1 MTNNTINLVGSY
13 HRPFWFPF
21 ASVYVPVTPCV
32 LDGSLSFLEM
42 VWKLLKNLNDVNAA
56 TNANHTDIL
65 TLESQIETIISA
77 LDQKLDFLEVEFD
90 DSEET
95 ITADKTFAEI
105 AAAFSSKIILG
116 RCGSMFYVCLSE
128 SENRP
133 AAYQFYSLDGMKLDV
148 LAVNSL
154 DVITRTTVNL
164 ITSAGGTVDGAL
176 IVQTPTANGHAAN
189 KKYVDD
195 QDAATLAAAKDYADS
210 HDATTLQSAKD
221 YADSHDATTLQS
233 AKDYA
238 DANFVKTNGDSGN
251 TYASRNT
258 TELNFTDIPASPSTI
273 TISNLLAKLSRW
285 YTEIKNKITRAE
297 ITNTG
302 GVYKCSMTFADI
314 YALFLEGQEVQLIYD
329 DPLSTLEV
337 SIMRTERYGPTSITF
352 VGDNHT
358 CTITSSDVIT
368 FS

>member
-1 MTNNTINLVGSY
+1 MPNNNINLVGSY

-65 TLESQIETIISA
+65 TLESQIEILGNQ
-77 LDQKLDFLEVEFD
+77 LDGKLDKFIVNFD
-90 DSEET
+90 LSNM
-95 ITADKTFAEI
+95 TADKTYTEVNTVYENGIVFGVASFAGASLI
-105 AAAFSSKIILG
+105 ALAMNKTATGTIEFYAMNGETELDIIK
-116 RCGSMFYVCLSE
+116 Y
-128 SENRP
+128 
-133 AAYQFYSLDGMKLDV
+133 
-148 LAVNSL
+148 
-154 DVITRTTVNL
+154 
-164 ITSAGGTVDGAL
+164 TSAGAVQLVQKTVIVSTGGTITGIL
-176 IVQTPTANGHAAN
+176 NITQTPTADNHAAN

-195 QDAATLAAAKDYADS
+195 QDAATLAAAKDYAD
-210 HDATTLQSAKD
+210 T
-221 YADSHDATTLQS
+221 HDATTLQS

-238 DANFVKTNGDSGN
+238 DANFVRTNGDSGN

-329 DPLSTLEV
+329 DPLATLEV

-352 VGDNHT
+352 VGDSHT